1 MGDKETKLLDCVRF
15 AAKWRFM
22 KNVLLIGHSGGIGR
36 ALNRAFLD
44 QGASVTGISRS
55 TDGLDI
61 THEDSVK
68 SAFAVLDTQ
77 SFDTV
82 MIASGALEINGAQPE
97 KSLSQLTPDAM
108 MDQFK
113 VNTIGPALV
122 LKHARRVLA
131 KDRRSVFA
139 ALSARVGS
147 IEDNRLGG
155 WYSYRS
161 AKAALNQI
169 IRSGAI
175 ELARTHP
182 QSICVALH
190 PGTVQTNFT
199 RKYLGR
205 HPAVAPHEAAENLLQ
220 VLESLTA
227 HESGQ
232 FFDWAGKKIP
242 W

>member
-1 MGDKETKLLDCVRF
+1 MGYLGLKLLDCIP
-15 AAKWRFM
+15 APPKSQIM
-22 KNVLLIGHSGGIGR
+22 ENILLIGQSGGIGS
-36 ALNRAFLD
+36 ALHKALLD
-44 QGASVTGISRS
+44 RGGQVLGLSRS
-55 TDGLDI
+55 TDGFDI
-61 THEDSVK
+61 TSEISVK
-68 SAFAVLDTQ
+68 DAFATLKPQ
-77 SFDTV
+77 SFDAV
-82 MIASGALEINGAQPE
+82 IIASGALEINGAQPE
-97 KSLSQLTPDAM
+97 KSLSQLTPEAM

-122 LKHARRVLA
+122 LKHARRLLA

-161 AKAALNQI
+161 AKAALNQM
-169 IRSGAI
+169 IRCGAI

-182 QSICVALH
+182 KAICVSLH

-205 HPAVAPHEAAENLLQ
+205 HPAVSPHEAAENLLQ

-227 HESGQ
+227 DESGQ

>member
-1 MGDKETKLLDCVRF
+1 MGYKETKLLDCYKF
-15 AAKWRFM
+15 TAKSRCM
-22 KNVLLIGHSGGIGR
+22 KNVLLIGHSGGIGSALHR
-36 ALNRAFLD
+36 AILD
-44 QGASVTGISRS
+44 DGASVTGLSRS

-61 THEDSVK
+61 TNEDSVK
-68 SAFAVLDTQ
+68 NAFAPLDTQ

-82 MIASGALEINGAQPE
+82 IIASGALEINGAQPE

-122 LKHARRVLA
+122 LKHARRILA

-161 AKAALNQI
+161 AKAALNQM
-169 IRSGAI
+169 IRSSAI
-175 ELARTHP
+175 ELARTHT

-190 PGTVQTNFT
+190 PGTVKTNFT
-199 RKYLGR
+199 RKYLGH
-205 HPAVAPHEAAENLLQ
+205 HPAVAPHEASKSLLQ
-220 VLESLTA
+220 VLENLTTN
-227 HESGQ
+227 ESGQ

>member
-1 MGDKETKLLDCVRF
+1 
-15 AAKWRFM
+15 
-22 KNVLLIGHSGGIGR
+22 
-36 ALNRAFLD
+36 
-44 QGASVTGISRS
+44 
-55 TDGLDI
+55 
-61 THEDSVK
+61 
-68 SAFAVLDTQ
+68 
-77 SFDTV
+77 
-82 MIASGALEINGAQPE
+82 MINSKQPE
-97 KSLSQLTPDAM
+97 KSLSQLTPEAM